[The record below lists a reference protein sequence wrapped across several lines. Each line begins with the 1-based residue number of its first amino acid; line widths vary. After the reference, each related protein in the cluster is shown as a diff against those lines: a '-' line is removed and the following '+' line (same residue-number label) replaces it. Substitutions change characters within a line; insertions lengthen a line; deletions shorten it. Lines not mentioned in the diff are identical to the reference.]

1 MCIRDRS
8 MTRDEIS
15 VIADI
20 AEETDVIDE
29 REESV
34 IQNLMMLKEMTVGAI
49 MTPRTVM
56 TSVEAHE
63 TVGSIIK
70 RIPVM
75 VHGRMPVFDDDSVV
89 GMVLR
94 SDILRRAAA
103 DEFDPTMSDI
113 MRPITSVLSGQSID
127 AAMRVM
133 LENRVQ
139 ILTVEEEFGTIIGLV
154 TMEDVIETLLGVE
167 IVDEADIEGIEDG
180 AVREDM
186 RELAMM
192 KKEEE

>member
-1 MCIRDRS
+1 MCIRDR
-8 MTRDEIS
+8 
-15 VIADI
+15 
-20 AEETDVIDE
+20 
-29 REESV
+29 
-34 IQNLMMLKEMTVGAI
+34 
-49 MTPRTVM
+49 
-56 TSVEAHE
+56 AHE

>member
-1 MCIRDRS
+1 
-8 MTRDEIS
+8 
-15 VIADI
+15 
-20 AEETDVIDE
+20 
-29 REESV
+29 
-34 IQNLMMLKEMTVGAI
+34 
-49 MTPRTVM
+49 
-56 TSVEAHE
+56 
-63 TVGSIIK
+63 
-70 RIPVM
+70 
-75 VHGRMPVFDDDSVV
+75 
-89 GMVLR
+89 MVLR